1 MKLLA
6 LTALLVGGQAKNT
19 TCTAS
24 KSLWSNDIVA
34 LQGGTNVSF
43 DSFAGKVGLA
53 INVASF

>member
-6 LTALLVGGQAKNT
+6 MTALLVSVSALNT

-24 KSLWSNDIVA
+24 KSLWTNDIFA
-34 LQGGTNVSF
+34 LRGGKNVSF